1 MIRYVVRKELDEERY
16 NQCVSSSSQKRVYG
30 YSWFLDVVSDQWS
43 ALILNDYE
51 AVMPLPWNSK
61 LGLKYITQ
69 PFFCQHLGIYASKK
83 PNDSLVREFFDSIP
97 KQFLKTDLSTNVAI
111 DSEKF
116 NIQTNY
122 ELNLDKTYDLLLQG
136 YRKDRR
142 KSLRKSTESNLKY
155 QDFDNKSELIALYR
169 QVFDYVDLPEKYYA
183 TIDRLIDSCMK
194 KKVGFMRN
202 VFYADQLVC
211 SGFFIRYEE
220 RIYYMFGASN
230 NEGKKYGATTYL
242 IDSVIQEF
250 AHSETVF
257 DFEGSN
263 IKSIASFYKSFGS
276 EKTSYYKYSSNVIK
290 GTVF

>member
-1 MIRYVVRKELDEERY
+1 MIKYVVRKELDDERY
-16 NQCVSSSSQKRVYG
+16 NGCVSSSSHKRVYG

-69 PFFCQHLGIYASKK
+69 PFFCQHLGVYSSKEL
-83 PNDSLVREFFDSIP
+83 NDSLIREFFSSIP
-97 KQFLKTDLSTNVAI
+97 KQFLKTDLSTNVAA

-116 NIQTNY
+116 IVQTNY
-122 ELNLDKTYDLLLQG
+122 ELNLNRTHELLQQG

-142 KSLRKSTESNLKY
+142 KSLRKSTESNLKH
-155 QDFDNKSELIALYR
+155 QDFENKSTLIALYR
-169 QVFDYVDLPEKYYA
+169 EVFDYVDVPEKYYA
-183 TIDRLIDSCMK
+183 TINKLIDLCLEK
-194 KKVGFMRN
+194 KIGFIRN
-202 VFYADQLVC
+202 VFCADALVC
-211 SGFFIRYEE
+211 LGFFIRYEE

-230 NEGKKYGATTYL
+230 TEGKKYGATTYL
-242 IDSVIQEF
+242 IDSVIKEF
-250 AHSETVF
+250 ANSETIF

-276 EKTSYYKYSSNVIK
+276 EKTTYFKYSSNVIK
-290 GTVF
+290 GKIL